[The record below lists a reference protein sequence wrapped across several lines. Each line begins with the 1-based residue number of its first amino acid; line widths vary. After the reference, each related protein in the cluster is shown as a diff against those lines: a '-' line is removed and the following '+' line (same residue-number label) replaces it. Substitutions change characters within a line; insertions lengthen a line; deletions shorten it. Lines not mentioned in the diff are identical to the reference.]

1 MHTIKKILSEY
12 SDRKLYQ
19 NINLSSY
26 IKISQKW
33 ENIMGEVLSKICY
46 PSFYRNAVLTITV
59 KDSVWANEIFMNR
72 SNIFKNIKTETNI
85 VVTELKTRIGEI
97 KKQENINNENDIND
111 IIEKKI
117 TKEHKEWIDK
127 VISESHIQDEIM
139 KEKFYNILKYE
150 DKDD

>member
-85 VVTELKTRIGEI
+85 VVTELKTRIEEI